1 MVIYINLNS
10 LNIDALYG
18 KLDLNFCSCV
28 LLQEMMF
35 IDFFFMSVD
44 FLYLVW
50 LLLFEH

>member
-1 MVIYINLNS
+1 VVIYINLNS

-18 KLDLNFCSCV
+18 KLDLNFCSRV

-35 IDFFFMSVD
+35 IDFFLSVD

-50 LLLFEH
+50 LLLVEH